1 MRRILAVRRAVTDM
15 IPDRRDRIF
24 VVVVLTGMAVFLAA
38 MVVAVRPSPGASSK
52 VSFDTPTLAGVTQLA
67 EPVTTTTAPPVT
79 TPPSLPPTQSGELDP
94 AFAGRVNL
102 GGDKHATVR
111 PVSIGTMEIPKIGL
125 SHPVVEGI
133 GEPTI
138 HWGPGHWPGTALPG
152 RVGNTVFAGHR
163 VTHTRPFYDI
173 DKLAPGDEITIR
185 TADGEFAYR
194 VTGHQIVTPDALWIV
209 DQTATPTIT
218 IFACH
223 PKGSARQRYVV
234 QGALVSSPPA

>member
-1 MRRILAVRRAVTDM
+1 MRRIFVVRRGITGMV
-15 IPDRRDRIF
+15 PDRRDRLF
-24 VVVVLTGMAVFLAA
+24 VVVVLTGIALFLAA
-38 MVVAVRPSPGASSK
+38 AVVAVRPSPKASSK
-52 VSFDTPTLAGVTQLA
+52 PSFDAPTLAGMTQLA

-79 TPPSLPPTQSGELDP
+79 TPPSLPPTPAGELDP

-102 GGDKHATVR
+102 GGDKHATAR
-111 PVSIGTMEIPKIGL
+111 PVPIGTMEIPKIGL

-133 GEPTI
+133 DEPNI

-185 TADGEFAYR
+185 TAEGEFTYR
-194 VTGHQIVTPDALWIV
+194 VTGYQIVTPKALWIV
-209 DQTATPTIT
+209 NQTATATIT

-234 QGALVSSPPA
+234 QGTLVSSPPA